1 MPRATFVPVALAL
14 LVGGCYMDVSAG
26 AARTAG
32 GVQGYGWEIGLT
44 GGVAWDIQ
52 KLVRPGVG
60 FDASMSHT
68 KASDG
73 KFGVQG
79 FSYHARADIGLAA
92 PSGMSAEELMKRHGL
107 LAGGD
112 IEKLRGITGQ
122 TRLVLD
128 YGQSRNDELHFVS
141 PGDPMRYIG
150 PLEGAQLLPGHRAQ
164 YNWKGTV
171 QISYSIGPTS
181 RTCQMT
187 SSATRPPLGFKST
200 TRSGSSPVFRRRNT
214 GFVLGSTTIRRTR
227 SSKVRPSKSAS
238 RTSGPTNRDINCKM
252 KARTLVLLGL
262 LRCAEP
268 KRDFLNGGGSGGRKG
283 AHAGS
288 RLRWSDI
295 IPRHRRRDAQ
305 LVVAGPDL
313 SATFK
318 VHDEN
323 DPQRAAAPS
332 TT

>member
-1 MPRATFVPVALAL
+1 MGGIMPRATFVPVALAL

-141 PGDPMRYIG
+141 PGDPMRYTSRSKVHSFYLGIAR
-150 PLEGAQLLPGHRAQ
+150 E

-171 QISYSIGPTS
+171 QISYSIGPHVTYMPNDFVGDATS
-181 RTCQMT
+181 VGLQVHN
-187 SSATRPPLGFKST
+187 SFWFI
-200 TRSGSSPVFRRRNT
+200 PVFRRRNT
-214 GFVLGSTTIRRTR
+214 GSFWEHYN
-227 SSKVRPSKSAS
+227 PSDPIKEGPPVEEYKPNICS
-238 RTSGPTNRDINCKM
+238 PTNRDINCK
-252 KARTLVLLGL
+252 
-262 LRCAEP
+262 
-268 KRDFLNGGGSGGRKG
+268 
-283 AHAGS
+283 
-288 RLRWSDI
+288 
-295 IPRHRRRDAQ
+295 
-305 LVVAGPDL
+305 
-313 SATFK
+313 
-318 VHDEN
+318 
-323 DPQRAAAPS
+323 
-332 TT
+332 